1 MFSKIFKFRLDKLY
15 DGVVYYKKYILDDR
29 KKTIL
34 VPLTE
39 KQKAQLAVVAARRK
53 AERDYRR
60 QVEAELALLPPCK
73 QCANCANDCKQD
85 CRVLSVSCLKKKVV
99 KK

>member
-1 MFSKIFKFRLDKLY
+1 ML
-15 DGVVYYKKYILDDR
+15 YYKKYLLDNR
-29 KKTIL
+29 KKVIL

-39 KQKAQLAVVAARRK
+39 KQKAQLAVVAARQK
-53 AERDYRR
+53 AEKEYCK

-73 QCANCANDCKQD
+73 QCVNCANKCKQD
-85 CRVLSVSCLKKKVV
+85 IRVLSVSCLKKKVV